1 VVAKWS
7 MNTNPEGKNEM
18 TKTNQ
23 LPWDDDAGTNVR
35 TTGDD
40 LHARATDLATA
51 AMNAQ
56 PGAVLADGGD
66 YGRAQARYQADLAR
80 MRAARAA
87 AARVAK
93 AKRQAAH
100 VARNERAKADAA
112 ARRNDKAA

>member
-1 VVAKWS
+1 
-7 MNTNPEGKNEM
+7 M

-80 MRAARAA
+80 MRAASAQGHLEANNARAA